1 MVVGNVSNGTAISTK
16 QATLIK
22 SHVAGIDGWQLT
34 GDALENADVNNDGIV
49 DEKDI
54 TFYSDY
60 LANKNSDTVYFDP
73 NEITGTFIFSLPTTD
88 ANSSDIVNNLP
99 ITNNDTSF
107 TLNTT
112 TTVDNDKTTVNV
124 NFTYTYNAKSNDG
137 VFLANKNYEILQWD
151 NIPLSRN
158 WTVG

>member
-1 MVVGNVSNGTAISTK
+1 MVVGNVSNGGTTISTK

-22 SHVAGIDGWQLT
+22 SHVAGINGWQLT

-73 NEITGTFIFSLPTTD
+73 NEIIGTFIFSLPT
-88 ANSSDIVNNLP
+88 
-99 ITNNDTSF
+99 
-107 TLNTT
+107 
-112 TTVDNDKTTVNV
+112 
-124 NFTYTYNAKSNDG
+124 
-137 VFLANKNYEILQWD
+137 
-151 NIPLSRN
+151 
-158 WTVG
+158 